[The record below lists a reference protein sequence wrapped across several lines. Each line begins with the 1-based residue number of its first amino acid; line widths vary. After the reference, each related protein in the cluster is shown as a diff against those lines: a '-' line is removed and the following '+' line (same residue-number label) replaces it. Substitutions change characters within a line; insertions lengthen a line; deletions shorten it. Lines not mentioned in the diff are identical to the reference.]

1 MCNGSWNWIWII
13 YSLIKYIYFI
23 NKYFLNFYYVSDRK
37 WIREKVLQTEEFAR
51 GNSLKYLYHHPR
63 HVDYSLVLGS
73 GTTGVASALWEP
85 MDSWQPSTWLPG
97 NCCCK
102 SSGAMS
108 YPVVFVGPLGNVCH
122 THVLRGDWILRH
134 CSTESYILSSTHPW
148 RLVKSLWLWMHKIP
162 FLLHV
167 ECAVKIKWNF
177 LICWLL
183 PGAERK
189 WVEDADEVTFLCL
202 VYKDSQAH
210 PGWIL
215 CSLHP
220 WYPNCGPRTSRVGIT
235 QEPVKNTKSQA
246 APRPTLW

>member
-1 MCNGSWNWIWII
+1 MSITLLCWALGPQVWPLPSESQWTAGNLPRGCLGTAAARTLVPCPTLWCSWAPW
-13 YSLIKYIYFI
+13 
-23 NKYFLNFYYVSDRK
+23 V
-37 WIREKVLQTEEFAR
+37 
-51 GNSLKYLYHHPR
+51 
-63 HVDYSLVLGS
+63 
-73 GTTGVASALWEP
+73 
-85 MDSWQPSTWLPG
+85 
-97 NCCCK
+97 
-102 SSGAMS
+102 MS
-108 YPVVFVGPLGNVCH
+108 V
-122 THVLRGDWILRH
+122 THVLHGDWILKH

-167 ECAVKIKWNF
+167 ECAVNIKWNF